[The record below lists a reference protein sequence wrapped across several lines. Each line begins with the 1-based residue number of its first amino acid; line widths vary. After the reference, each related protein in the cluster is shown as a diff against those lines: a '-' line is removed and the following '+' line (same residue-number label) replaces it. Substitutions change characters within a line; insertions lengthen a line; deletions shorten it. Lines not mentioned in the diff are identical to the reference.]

1 METDKIGWKSE
12 CLLLGITFK
21 QIYPHL
27 YPPSF
32 LINLG
37 VPKQD
42 IVLGFYP
49 PFMREMTDY
58 AVG

>member
-1 METDKIGWKSE
+1 MEGLTDK
-12 CLLLGITFK
+12 LTNY
-21 QIYPHL
+21 QQV
-27 YPPSF
+27 
-32 LINLG
+32 NLG

-42 IVLGFYP
+42 IVLGFHP